1 MSGEAPG
8 VGLADAIATVRA
20 ELEEAITAGKSSPL
34 AFRAGPVEME
44 FQVSFSRT
52 GTGQAGIKAWVV
64 TAGARGGYGR
74 SPPGWRPMPGA
85 AARSRGHRAPAS
97 PTAARGGL
105 QQQPP
110 CVGGPP
116 FYV

>member
-1 MSGEAPG
+1 MSDEAAG

-20 ELEEAITAGKSSPL
+20 ELEQAITAGKSSAL

-64 TAGARGGYGR
+64 TVGAKGE
-74 SPPGWRPMPGA
+74 A
-85 AARSRGHRAPAS
+85 T
-97 PTAARGGL
+97 TAATHRPKFTMTPVHRDDDTDAL
-105 QQQPP
+105 
-110 CVGGPP
+110 VGDVGDH
-116 FYV
+116 